1 MTQTRKNYIRPLD
14 LKTGQIDMAHGSGG
28 RAMAQLIEELFA
40 KHLGNEYLAQG
51 DDGALL
57 PHPGEGRLVMA
68 TDSHVV
74 SPLFFPGGDI
84 GCLSVHG
91 TINDV
96 AVMGAEPLYLS
107 AGFILEEGFKLA
119 DLARIVQSMA
129 AAAREAGVP
138 IVTGDTKVVERGKGD
153 GVFITTTGVGVV
165 RPGNELSGR
174 NALPG
179 DAILVSGT
187 LGDHGMAI
195 MAERESLGFESPIVS
210 DTAALHGLIAA
221 MRASGAE
228 IHVLRD
234 PTRGGLATTLNE
246 IARQS
251 GVGMMLQEKNLPVK
265 PEVEAAC
272 EFLGLDPLYVANE
285 GKLVAICAAA
295 DAEKL
300 LAVMRAHPLGGAAA
314 MIGTVHEDAHHFV
327 QMTTG
332 FGGRRIVDWLSGEQ
346 LPRIC

>member
-1 MTQTRKNYIRPLD
+1 MTQTRKPYIRPLD
-14 LKTGQIDMAHGSGG
+14 IKTGQIDMAHGSGG

-40 KHLGNEYLAQG
+40 RHLGNEYLAQG

-57 PHPGEGRLVMA
+57 PHPGEGKLVMA

-129 AAAREAGVP
+129 AAAKAAGVP

-165 RPGNELSGR
+165 APGPPCHRFGAARRRRGADAGLCVRHPCARSGR
-174 NALPG
+174 SRH
-179 DAILVSGT
+179 DA
-187 LGDHGMAI
+187 
-195 MAERESLGFESPIVS
+195 
-210 DTAALHGLIAA
+210 
-221 MRASGAE
+221 
-228 IHVLRD
+228 
-234 PTRGGLATTLNE
+234 
-246 IARQS
+246 
-251 GVGMMLQEKNLPVK
+251 
-265 PEVEAAC
+265 
-272 EFLGLDPLYVANE
+272 
-285 GKLVAICAAA
+285 
-295 DAEKL
+295 
-300 LAVMRAHPLGGAAA
+300 GGAR
-314 MIGTVHEDAHHFV
+314 HRCHP
-327 QMTTG
+327 
-332 FGGRRIVDWLSGEQ
+332 
-346 LPRIC
+346 PRHDRP